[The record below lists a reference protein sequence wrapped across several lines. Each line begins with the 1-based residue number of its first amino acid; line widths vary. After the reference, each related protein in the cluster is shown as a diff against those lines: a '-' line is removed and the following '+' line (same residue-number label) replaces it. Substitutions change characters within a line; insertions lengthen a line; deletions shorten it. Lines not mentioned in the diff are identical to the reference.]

1 MNFLKIS
8 LSNAIIACV
17 LIYVGANIT
26 IDGANHGIGY
36 LAISLVLFIMLQ
48 TVAIKIKT
56 LSVSKSLLIVLIF
69 VAWASIKTMF
79 DTMSI
84 QEVKSITT
92 SSTGGLL
99 YFMLI
104 GIMCSRALSFI
115 NTRIVG
121 KSVFY
126 EQQIFMAAMIWI
138 ALFVNYNNFIELLGG
153 VRVDLFLIEEQ
164 EGFYQRFASYLIIQN
179 IICGYFVAMLSNGR
193 GKIEAVIFIF
203 ALLGFVLGSIVLMVK
218 SQLVG
223 SNSAFAF
230 ALGYLLVVLFYVY
243 FNRANSGAYR
253 LNEKNANV
261 ISKSVV
267 KNALRFLLLSFV
279 LAILVINYLVDSARI
294 NLDVFRIAGFG
305 ESEVSSVNSRL
316 EIIADNFL
324 FHMMHSPL
332 FGNTQVDKLT
342 TGEGTYI
349 HSTLSILTHLG
360 LLGFVVFMFA
370 IYKIYEYIDLSKYA
384 MRKTTFDGSSIVLFN
399 KLLFIY
405 VLLVGFMIAFYTWAP
420 LWFILGFFSVKLFE
434 KE

>member
-1 MNFLKIS
+1 MNFLKII
-8 LSNAIIACV
+8 LSNAIIALV
-17 LIYVGANIT
+17 LIYVGANIS

-36 LAISLVLFIMLQ
+36 LAISLVLFIVLQ
-48 TVAIKIKT
+48 AVAIKIKT
-56 LSVSKSLLIVLIF
+56 PSVSKSLLIILIF

-84 QEVKSITT
+84 QAVKSITT

-104 GIMCSRALSFI
+104 GIMCSRALSFM

-121 KSVFY
+121 KSIFY
-126 EQQIFMAAMIWI
+126 VQPIFMAAMIWI
-138 ALFVNYNNFIELLGG
+138 ALFVNYKNFIELLGG

-193 GKIEAVIFIF
+193 KKIEAVIFIF
-203 ALLGFVLGSIVLMVK
+203 ALLGFVLGSLVLMVK

-230 ALGYLLVVLFYVY
+230 ALGYLLVVLFYTY
-243 FNRANSGAYR
+243 FNRVNSVTYK
-253 LNEKNANV
+253 LNKTYTNV
-261 ISKSVV
+261 ISRSVV
-267 KNALRFLLLSFV
+267 KHALGFLLLSLV
-279 LAILVINYLVDSARI
+279 LVILVINYLVDSARV

-305 ESEVSSVNSRL
+305 EGEVSSVNSRL

-324 FHMMHSPL
+324 LHMMYSPL
-332 FGNTQVDKLT
+332 FGNTQVDQLT

-349 HSTLSILTHLG
+349 HSALSILTHLG
-360 LLGFVVFMFA
+360 LFGFIIFMFA
-370 IYKIYEYIDLSKYA
+370 IIKIYANIDSSKHA
-384 MRKTTFDGSSIVLFN
+384 MRKTKLDSSTIILFN

-420 LWFILGFFSVKLFE
+420 LWFILGFFSVKLFV

>member
-1 MNFLKIS
+1 MNFLKVS
-8 LSNAIIACV
+8 LSNAIISFV
-17 LIYVGANIT
+17 LIYVGANIS

-36 LAISLVLFIMLQ
+36 LAISLVLFIVLQ
-48 TVAIKIKT
+48 AVTIKIKL

-84 QEVKSITT
+84 QTVKSLTT

-121 KSVFY
+121 KSVFHA
-126 EQQIFMAAMIWI
+126 QPIFMMAMIWI
-138 ALFVNYNNFIELLGG
+138 ALFVNYKNLIELLGG

-164 EGFYQRFASYLIIQN
+164 ESFYQRFASYLIIQN
-179 IICGYFVAMLSNGR
+179 IICGYFVAMLCNGR
-193 GKIEAVIFIF
+193 RKIEVVIFIF
-203 ALLGFVLGSIVLMVK
+203 ALLGFLLGSIVLMVK

-230 ALGYLLVVLFYVY
+230 AIGYLLVVLFYTY
-243 FNRANSGAYR
+243 FNRLNAVAYK
-253 LNEKNANV
+253 LNKTYINF
-261 ISKSVV
+261 ISKMVL
-267 KNALRFLLLSFV
+267 KHALRFLLLSIALV
-279 LAILVINYLVDSARI
+279 VLVINYLVNSAGV
-294 NLDVFRIAGFG
+294 NLYDFRIAGFG
-305 ESEVSSVNSRL
+305 EGKVSSINSRL

-324 FHMMHSPL
+324 LHLMHSPL
-332 FGNTQVDKLT
+332 FGNTQVDILT
-342 TGEGTYI
+342 TGAGTYI

-360 LLGFVVFMFA
+360 LFGFILFIISIFKIYKNIDSSKRDIGKISLGF
-370 IYKIYEYIDLSKYA
+370 S
-384 MRKTTFDGSSIVLFN
+384 RIVLFD
-399 KLLFIY
+399 KFLFIY

-420 LWFILGFFSVKLFE
+420 LWFIIGLYCMRKFE
-434 KE
+434 RD